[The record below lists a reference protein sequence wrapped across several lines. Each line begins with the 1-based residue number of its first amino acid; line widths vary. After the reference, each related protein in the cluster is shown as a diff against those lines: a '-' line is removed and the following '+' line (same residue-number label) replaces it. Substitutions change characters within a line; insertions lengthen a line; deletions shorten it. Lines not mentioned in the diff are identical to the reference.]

1 MAYYTKA
8 NSRLG
13 KLTMSQERSLKK
25 DPIPRRKLSHEVRDR
40 LVGMI
45 ESGELQP
52 GDKMPSEHDL
62 MELFQVGR
70 PAVREAM
77 QALENMG
84 LLSIHHGERATVRT
98 PTAQGII
105 EQINLA
111 TRQMLMNSYENVR
124 HLQEARQMFEAG
136 VVRKAC
142 QKATPRDIEKL
153 GRQLRKMK
161 DNLANRREFQ
171 RADRDFHIM
180 IADMSQNPIFASV
193 ARALFRWLGDYHQSL
208 LGVAGLEKLT
218 LEEHEQIFERIQA
231 DDPEGAAR
239 AIGDHILRVNKLYPK
254 DI

>member
-1 MAYYTKA
+1 
-8 NSRLG
+8 
-13 KLTMSQERSLKK
+13 MSHERSIKK

-105 EQINLA
+105 EQMDLA

-142 QKATPRDIEKL
+142 QKATPQDIENL
-153 GRQLRKMK
+153 GGQLQKMK
-161 DNLANRREFQ
+161 DSMANRREFQ

-193 ARALFRWLGDYHQSL
+193 ARALFRWLGDYHQGL

-218 LEEHEQIFERIQA
+218 FTEHKQIYERIRA
-231 DDPEGAAR
+231 NDPDGAAQ
-239 AIGDHILRVNKLYPK
+239 AIGDHILRVKQAVSKRYLIILVN
-254 DI
+254 